1 MTKPEKTF
9 RSNLAAKG
17 LLNRP
22 LPPGKASRSYR
33 VQGDETALERWGRL
47 TPEQRGRFIEDGFA
61 RLGPPRERRTREDR
75 RSREERDADER
86 RS

>member
-22 LPPGKASRSYR
+22 LPPGKVSRAFR
-33 VQGDETALERWGRL
+33 VQGNEEAIARWERL

-61 RLGPPRERRTREDR
+61 RLGPPRERRAHEDR
-75 RSREERDADER
+75 RAHDDER